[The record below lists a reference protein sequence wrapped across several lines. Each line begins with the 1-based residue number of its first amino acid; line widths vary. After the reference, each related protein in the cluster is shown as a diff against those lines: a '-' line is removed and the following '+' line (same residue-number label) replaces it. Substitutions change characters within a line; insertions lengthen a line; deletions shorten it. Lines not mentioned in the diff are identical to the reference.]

1 MLMSWMKYWR
11 KMNMNRNQYIK
22 QVLKLL
28 GCSKEQ
34 KKKIR
39 LDLENDIDIALK
51 NNESFDEIIKRMGA
65 PEELACEFNEN
76 MGVTPP
82 RSHKKM
88 ILIIVGIV
96 LIIILAA
103 YLFVLSLMP

>member
-1 MLMSWMKYWR
+1 MLMLWMEYWR

-34 KKKIR
+34 IKKIR

-51 NNESFDEIIKRMGA
+51 NHESFDEILKRMG
-65 PEELACEFNEN
+65 
-76 MGVTPP
+76 GT
-82 RSHKKM
+82 
-88 ILIIVGIV
+88 
-96 LIIILAA
+96 
-103 YLFVLSLMP
+103 